1 MPRVL
6 VYGYGNPGR
15 RDDGLGP
22 ALVRELAARGVA
34 DEAGPGAR
42 VVLESGYQLQV
53 EDAALVAGFDAV
65 IFADAEVG
73 AEPGAAAAPA
83 RGADGRKG
91 AAGPDHQAVATAAP
105 APFALRPL
113 EPRGGAAFTT
123 HAVAPEEI
131 LALARAHF
139 AGAARGYVLAIRG
152 YDFDDFGE
160 RLSPGAQ
167 RNLAAAAD
175 FLCQALRD
183 GRFGEPAVSAQ
194 PER

>member
-34 DEAGPGAR
+34 DETGPGAR

-73 AEPGAAAAPA
+73 AEADGVGGGAGAPA
-83 RGADGRKG
+83 
-91 AAGPDHQAVATAAP
+91 PT

-113 EPRGGAAFTT
+113 TPRGGAAFTT

-183 GRFGEPAVSAQ
+183 GRFSAPAVAAQ